1 MKRLIAAAALI
12 FATTIPALAQNSD
25 FPGVEKAM
33 SPAQLAET
41 GMNKLS
47 PAERQKLNDF
57 IRNYVGASNKRAAEI
72 ASTQAVDR
80 AVRENK
86 VQPPQVIESRMIHDY
101 KGYNSR
107 TIFTLEN
114 GQKYKP
120 ASGDEE
126 PHALVRTPAVVLT
139 RDFFGWKMYIENAS
153 MIRVIRVN

>member
-1 MKRLIAAAALI
+1 
-12 FATTIPALAQNSD
+12 
-25 FPGVEKAM
+25 
-33 SPAQLAET
+33 
-41 GMNKLS
+41 
-47 PAERQKLNDF
+47 
-57 IRNYVGASNKRAAEI
+57 
-72 ASTQAVDR
+72 
-80 AVRENK
+80 
-86 VQPPQVIESRMIHDY
+86 MIHDY